1 VFLQIT
7 QPRSVVPWPMYT
19 LLCTTARCKKAPSLI
34 TTLLPTTVNSR
45 SSAPASTL
53 AYSPTHSGP
62 LSTASGSTSAPSA
75 TQTPGETSNPSISAS
90 TRPDSTSACAC
101 RSLSCVPTSSQY
113 PSPTHPY
120 NGAPALTSRG
130 NPSPHQSATTPP
142 VALAHPSDP

>member
-1 VFLQIT
+1 AGWRRGL
-7 QPRSVVPWPMYT
+7 P
-19 LLCTTARCKKAPSLI
+19 LLRTWR
-34 TTLLPTTVNSR
+34 PTRVTSR
-45 SSAPASTL
+45 GPAPASIL

-90 TRPDSTSACAC
+90 TRPDSTSACAF
-101 RSLSCVPTSSQY
+101 RYVSCVPTSCQY